1 MSLRI
6 KLIWPTLVSI
16 AAIFVI
22 SKVYIYHAVHLSSKV
37 KLVEDTRLLINI
49 ASHSI
54 KDALSVNDKQKVE
67 SILSELLKQSAIAAV
82 QLKDSD
88 KQTITFLS
96 KVGVTLTEL
105 NEMKSSGSNA
115 ESEYEYLE
123 VAIAHYG
130 SIVAMIEV
138 KFTYPSVLMQKRW
151 NA

>member
-6 KLIWPTLVSI
+6 KLIWPTL

-82 QLKDSD
+82 QLKGSD
-88 KQTITFLS
+88 KRTITFLN
-96 KVGVTLTEL
+96 KGEAPFAEL
-105 NEMKSSGSNA
+105 LRISRSS
-115 ESEYEYLE
+115 
-123 VAIAHYG
+123 
-130 SIVAMIEV
+130 
-138 KFTYPSVLMQKRW
+138 
-151 NA
+151 